1 MSRIVN
7 PSHDEYRDATTLVL
21 EETEGHDL
29 IDAMFAVR
37 PQAEQEL
44 ALQQLGAI
52 NTVVSYG
59 QVGDRIEYTP
69 RPALELGAIAGFLV
83 VRSLYGPSLPA
94 TQIFA
99 SMAPHVS
106 SPSGGWFEE
115 NPEPPI
121 SKQEYADL
129 ASRPGV
135 TRDVIAETNRSIR
148 MAGKLG
154 LVMIGEEAR
163 SIVELRS
170 ITESDP
176 VDFQHGF
183 GFSIMGAKRA
193 YEYIQR
199 SVEAMIASDEFKEL

>member
-1 MSRIVN
+1 MSRTGH
-7 PSHDEYRDATTLVL
+7 PSHEEYRDATALVL

-29 IDAMFAVR
+29 IDAMLAIR

-52 NTVVSYG
+52 NSVVSYG
-59 QVGDRIEYTP
+59 QVDDRIEYTP

-83 VRSLYGPSLPA
+83 VRSVYGTSLPA
-94 TQIFA
+94 SQIFA
-99 SMAPHVS
+99 TMAPHAAP
-106 SPSGGWFEE
+106 PSNGLFGE
-115 NPEPPI
+115 NPKPI

-129 ASRPGV
+129 AARPGV

-154 LVMIGEEAR
+154 LAMIGEEAR

-170 ITESDP
+170 IAEHDP

-193 YEYIQR
+193 HEYIQR
-199 SVEAMIASDEFKEL
+199 SVEAMIASDEFNRL